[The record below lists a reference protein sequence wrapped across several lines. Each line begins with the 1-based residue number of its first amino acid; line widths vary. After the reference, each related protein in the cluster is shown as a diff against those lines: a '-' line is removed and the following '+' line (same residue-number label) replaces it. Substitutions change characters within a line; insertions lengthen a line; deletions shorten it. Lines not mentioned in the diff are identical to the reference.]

1 MHRLAFIL
9 FPFALIFDLIT
20 RIRNYLYDRGY
31 LKSQLSA
38 IPAIL
43 VGNLRV
49 GGTGKTPMVE
59 YLIRQYHS
67 SYRTA
72 TLSRGYGRKTKGFIK
87 AGKVSFP
94 EGIGDEPYQIYQ
106 KFGNKLQVFVGEDR
120 RAAIEQIMDEVQP
133 PELLLLDDAFQHRS
147 VKTHLNILLTTYQAP
162 FYEDFL
168 LPMGRL
174 RESRSGANRADVIIV
189 SKCPSRISEEEKNTI
204 KRKIGSYIYL
214 GQPIL
219 FSCIGYGKPETW
231 GRKAEFSGQVV
242 LMTGIAQVD
251 ALESF
256 VKANYTL
263 LESMRLDD
271 HHQYKESDFEKLGLV
286 LAKHARANPVV
297 LTTEKDAVKVK
308 SFYPEGFIREIP
320 IFVIPIQVEFSTE
333 DAKTLNQIIQQK
345 VLKKDHFGE

>member
-1 MHRLAFIL
+1 MHRLAFVL
-9 FPFALIFDLIT
+9 FPFALLFDLIT
-20 RIRNYLYDRGY
+20 RIRNHLYDRGY
-31 LKSQLSA
+31 LKSQHSP
-38 IPAIL
+38 IPSIL

-59 YLIRQYHS
+59 YLIRQYQS

-72 TLSRGYGRKTKGFIK
+72 TLSRGYGRKTSGFIK

-106 KFGNKLQVFVGEDR
+106 KYGDQVQVFVGEDR
-120 RAAIEQIMDEVQP
+120 MAAIEHIQGEVEP
-133 PELLLLDDAFQHRS
+133 PELLILDDAFQHRA
-147 VKTHLNILLTTYQAP
+147 VQTHLSILLTTYQAP
-162 FYEDFL
+162 FYSDFL

-174 RESRSGANRADVIIV
+174 REARSGANRADVIIV
-189 SKCPSRISEEEKNTI
+189 SKCPSNISEEEKNTI
-204 KRKIGSYIYL
+204 KLKIEPYL
-214 GQPIL
+214 YRGQPIL
-219 FSCIGYGKPETW
+219 FSCIGYGKPAVW
-231 GRKAEFSGQVV
+231 GKEAEFSGQVV

-251 ALESF
+251 ALETF
-256 VKANYTL
+256 IKANYTL

-271 HHQYKESDFEKLGLV
+271 HHHYQVSDFEKLGLL
-286 LAKHARANPVV
+286 LAKHARSNPVV

-320 IFVIPIQVEFSTE
+320 IFVIPIQVEFSAD
-333 DAKTLNQIIQQK
+333 DARILNQIIQQK